1 MDINVW
7 NVGMTYND
15 TSAMTHYTIGVIEDD
30 IWTRP
35 MSDAGYREGAV
46 YESTLL

>member
-15 TSAMTHYTIGVIEDD
+15 TSANDTGVIEDD

-46 YESTLL
+46 YEFTLL